1 MIKRKTGEDLANDIL
16 SYVNAFG
23 FDSNSFA
30 QTVAQSHRTL
40 QQSVM
45 RLFIKTIEEI
55 SKQPID
61 LRNEQAVELAKKITE
76 VAKDYTLPLI

>member
-16 SYVNAFG
+16 SYVIAYD
-23 FDSNSFA
+23 FDANSFA
-30 QTVAQSHRTL
+30 ETIAHSHRIL
-40 QQSVM
+40 QQAVM

-55 SKQPID
+55 SKQPTD
-61 LRNEQAVELAKKITE
+61 LRNEQAVELAKKIME